1 MWFRDIFRTSERL
14 ASDVALSDAS
24 GLDDLTFLRRLD
36 RLNLRVGRFLRG
48 EAAGQRLSLRRLPAS
63 DFREHRLYL
72 PGDDLRHVD
81 WNASARAEHVFVKL
95 GEQPKE
101 ATVHL
106 LLDNSASMNWG
117 QPSKL
122 WAARR
127 LAAGL
132 GYLALSHG
140 DRLAVAALSEGAPAF
155 GPSHG
160 KGRIPA
166 MVRYLRG
173 VSAAHHAGSGRV
185 PAPIDVGAALHRY
198 AARQARGGFVIL
210 ISDLLDLR
218 DFRTALDYFP
228 LPKWQML
235 VIHLLHP
242 AELRAEVR
250 GEIELEDTETGARAN
265 YDLTPSVLE
274 QYAAHVRAWCES
286 LEHTCIEETV
296 GYARVLADW
305 PLEQMVMPYLQRRG
319 VVELG

>member
-1 MWFRDIFRTSERL
+1 MWFRDIFRIGERP
-14 ASDVALSDAS
+14 APEAVPSDDG

-36 RLNLRVGRFLRG
+36 RLNLHVGRFLRG
-48 EAAGQRLSLRRLPAS
+48 EAAGQRPSLRRLPAS

-81 WNASARAEHVFVKL
+81 WNASARAEHIFVKL
-95 GEQPKE
+95 GAQPKE
-101 ATVHL
+101 AAVHI

-140 DRLAVAALSEGAPAF
+140 DRLTITALAEGGSAF

-160 KGRIPA
+160 KGRLPA

-173 VSAAHHAGSGRV
+173 AGAGLTPTGIDSALR
-185 PAPIDVGAALHRY
+185 RY
-198 AARQARGGFVIL
+198 AARQARGGFVIF
-210 ISDLLDLR
+210 ISDLLGLS
-218 DFRTALDYFP
+218 DFRTTLDYFP

-235 VIHLLHP
+235 VLHLLHP
-242 AELRAEVR
+242 AELAPTLR

-265 YDLTPSVLE
+265 YDLTPAVLE
-274 QYAAHVRAWCES
+274 QYAAHGRAWCES
-286 LEHTCIEETV
+286 LERTCLEETV

-319 VVELG
+319 VVEAT